1 MQNLEEQRRC
11 YIYHKRWDSAMLKGT
26 GVVHFQGAGSD
37 RVEVEVIAVCA
48 KPISFDVMLGM
59 NGILALLGVTWSD
72 GAKPGTLRNV
82 TAEYPSKNEIRAS
95 YEHELEE
102 WIKDGWLVP
111 YVKTNADQSRD
122 YFSSLWS
129 SATRRKPGRHKL
141 QAEYPH

>member
-1 MQNLEEQRRC
+1 MLDVKDFMVTYCSVTRC
-11 YIYHKRWDSAMLKGT
+11 WTAAWK
-26 GVVHFQGAGSD
+26 
-37 RVEVEVIAVCA
+37 
-48 KPISFDVMLGM
+48 
-59 NGILALLGVTWSD
+59 WSD

-95 YEHELEE
+95 YEQELEE

-111 YVKTNADQSRD
+111 YVRTNADQSRG